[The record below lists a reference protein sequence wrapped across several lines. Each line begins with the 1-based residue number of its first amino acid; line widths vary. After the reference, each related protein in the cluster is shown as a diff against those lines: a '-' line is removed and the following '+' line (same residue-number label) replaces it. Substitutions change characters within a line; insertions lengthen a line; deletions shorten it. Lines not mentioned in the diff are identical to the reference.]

1 MKPTIKKTKVKAQKI
16 EKPVI
21 QTADGEPEPKK
32 PKE

>member
-1 MKPTIKKTKVKAQKI
+1 MKSKDKKPKI